1 MPMSITITTDEI
13 YNAFYDDYNKSKA
26 FMHSHTY
33 SGNPLGCAAAL
44 AVQKILKE
52 DSVIEKAQCTAKVLN
67 DKLNE
72 EFINHKNVGEI
83 RSIGLINAIE
93 LVEDKKNK
101 IGFDSNLRMGYKI
114 YKKAVEYGLILRPL
128 GNVLYFNPP
137 LIINEEEAL
146 EAVYRC
152 KKAVFDILGK

>member
-1 MPMSITITTDEI
+1 MQQ
-13 YNAFYDDYNKSKA
+13 
-26 FMHSHTY
+26 H
-33 SGNPLGCAAAL
+33 L

-52 DSVIEKAQCTAKVLN
+52 DSVIEKTQCTAKVLN

-101 IGFDSNLRMGYKI
+101 IGFDSNLRMGYQI
-114 YKKAVEYGLILRPL
+114 YKKAIEYGLILRPL
-128 GNVLYFNPP
+128 GNVLYFI

-152 KKAVFDILGK
+152 KTNVFDILGK